1 MDAVWDALKDNPW
14 AIWAS
19 VAILLAAAEV
29 VSLDFVLIMLA
40 MGAGAG
46 AVASALG
53 AHVVIQVAVAVV
65 VSVGMLA
72 VVRPS
77 VVKRMHQGAELTT
90 GHAALVG
97 RTAVALSPVDESS
110 GQVRLAGETWTA
122 RSFDP
127 HVKIA
132 TGAKVEVFE
141 IDGATA
147 VVYPAD

>member
-1 MDAVWDALKDNPW
+1 MDAFWGALGDNPW
-14 AIWAS
+14 VAWAS
-19 VAILLAAAEV
+19 LAVLLAAAEV

-40 MGAGAG
+40 AGAGAG
-46 AVASALG
+46 AVTSALG
-53 AHVVIQVAVAVV
+53 LPFVASLAVALA
-65 VSVGMLA
+65 VSVAMLY

-77 VVKRMHQGAELTT
+77 VVKRMHLGTELTT

-97 RTAVALSPVDESS
+97 RTAVALSAVDETS
-110 GQVRLAGETWTA
+110 GQVRLSGEVWTA

-127 HVKIA
+127 QLRIEA
-132 TGAKVEVFE
+132 GAKVEVFE